1 VPGAGARDAAATR
14 LATVASEGI
23 AAGGAAGG
31 ARVLLVACAEVA
43 DDVPAALRRCFTH
56 ELALDAPDEPHRL
69 SLLRGALAARRADGA
84 ALAAAAAQAGGLLP
98 RDLRA
103 VAADAA
109 AAAVR
114 PLLPWRA
121 RGAAGPP
128 PAGAAGAGAGAAPSG
143 GALVVGKAEL
153 DAALEAAR
161 ERTSAA
167 IGAPQ
172 VLRCAAGGLR
182 RACPMAGR
190 ADVPSSAPVCLAHAP
205 CAAGRTRS
213 RSAQRSASSQSG
225 AGWGPLPGRRAE
237 RARRA
242 RRAGA
247 GRALGGRGRPGG
259 GQGGHPGD
267 GGAAAAPPAPLRV
280 RPAPALGRAAVRA
293 ARRGPGCRGSALVV
307 HAPLSMQPVAATD
320 LLRPFRGCGRRG

>member
-1 VPGAGARDAAATR
+1 MPGAGARDAAATR

-56 ELALDAPDEPHRL
+56 ELALDAPDEPHRV

-128 PAGAAGAGAGAAPSG
+128 PAGAAGAGAGAGAAPRG
-143 GALVVGKAEL
+143 GPLVVGKAEL

-172 VLRCAAGGLR
+172 VLRCAAGGW
-182 RACPMAGR
+182 ATPAVPGR
-190 ADVPSSAPVCLAHAP
+190 AGGP
-205 CAAGRTRS
+205 CRCPRRMHPASLGASRANERNLIDERGLGPAAG
-213 RSAQRSASSQSG
+213 AQ
-225 AGWGPLPGRRAE
+225 
-237 RARRA
+237 
-242 RRAGA
+242 
-247 GRALGGRGRPGG
+247 
-259 GQGGHPGD
+259 
-267 GGAAAAPPAPLRV
+267 
-280 RPAPALGRAAVRA
+280 
-293 ARRGPGCRGSALVV
+293 C
-307 HAPLSMQPVAATD
+307 
-320 LLRPFRGCGRRG
+320 